1 MRPVKGT
8 LGNAPRTLDIRSP
21 RQEFF
26 DFSLSKDF
34 PWPFASNE
42 GKRRINFRVGM
53 INAFNHPNF
62 RYFNTGNTPNG
73 MGTFPTEITAEAV
86 NGVNQPITAAE
97 YNAWAT
103 FNGQPLSTT
112 SAGAAILSQ
121 IRTNVNSTRQ
131 TGPTG
136 PQTGGLPLDF
146 FHVPLPQGFATKDPL
161 SFDITSLQGFK
172 LYRIRQT
179 YDPNFGTIV
188 GNTPNTNPRY
198 IQFGVRVFF

>member
-1 MRPVKGT
+1 
-8 LGNAPRTLDIRSP
+8 
-21 RQEFF
+21 
-26 DFSLSKDF
+26 
-34 PWPFASNE
+34 
-42 GKRRINFRVGM
+42 
-53 INAFNHPNF
+53 
-62 RYFNTGNTPNG
+62 
-73 MGTFPTEITAEAV
+73 
-86 NGVNQPITAAE
+86 VNQPITAAE

-188 GNTPNTNPRY
+188 GNTPNTNPLY